1 MSAPAGKDG
10 DDGGRPAVSQSPGLS
25 VAPVKSPPGSA
36 SEVQHSGRE
45 HHHHGDGGGGSA
57 RHPSPTK
64 KLSARPGSIA
74 ASNAKQS
81 YTLASVFM
89 AMSESTLR
97 ELAKKGMSE
106 AVAFHRGNTAERVIK
121 SVPYPE
127 TAHLDSDM
135 LFDPTTDL
143 PSLNLLRTHFIK
155 EGRLTV
161 DAAKKILTRTAAIFR
176 ERPNIQHL
184 NAPVTI
190 CGDLHGQF
198 YDLLTVFDLAGA
210 LDKTDGTYLFLGDYV
225 DRGSFSTECVLYLC
239 AAVLNYPDRIYLLRG
254 NHESRLMCEYMT
266 FFCEVQHK
274 YDMEIYDEFQ
284 ALFDTL
290 QLAAVVHG
298 SPNGDCLCV
307 HGGLSPGIATLE
319 DIEAIDRFQE
329 IPKKTPFW
337 DLVWADPLPELEAV
351 DIDAFGGEEQW
362 KMVTF
367 IPNEF
372 RRSSFLFGLN
382 AVQTFLATN
391 HLCCIIRG
399 HQVQLE
405 GYCEH
410 FVRSSRTSTIAP
422 VLTVFSAPNYCDQ
435 YGNCAA
441 FIQIHP
447 DRFVVQQFYGVAH
460 PHVLPGFVDGIS
472 WSLQLLLEKVVEI
485 LQQLVLGMIR
495 DGTAETEEEKIADEA
510 LAEKTRSLYQK
521 IDRLRSQ
528 QASIRAMQNESYH
541 KNMSL
546 FERILKQDQENEAT
560 PQSYASNV
568 SFSSANP
575 AHKRASSFHL

>member
-1 MSAPAGKDG
+1 MSATAGKKSDKK
-10 DDGGRPAVSQSPGLS
+10 RHHAPHSPQLSFVPAPSI
-25 VAPVKSPPGSA
+25 PPGTP
-36 SEVQHSGRE
+36 
-45 HHHHGDGGGGSA
+45 GSSSS
-57 RHPSPTK
+57 SPQALSK
-64 KLSARPGSIA
+64 EKLAARPGSIMGQ
-74 ASNAKQS
+74 NTKQS

-89 AMSESTLR
+89 AMSESSLR

-106 AVAFHRGNTAERVIK
+106 TVAFHRGNTERVVK

-127 TAHLDSDM
+127 TVHLDSDM
-135 LFDPTTDL
+135 LFDPVTDL
-143 PSLNLLRTHFIK
+143 PSLNLLRTHFVK
-155 EGRLTV
+155 EGRLSV
-161 DAAKKILTRTAAIFR
+161 DAARKILRRTADIFR
-176 ERPNIQHL
+176 TRPNIQHI

-198 YDLLTVFDLAGA
+198 YDLLTIFDLAGA
-210 LDKTDGTYLFLGDYV
+210 LDKTSASYLFLGDYV
-225 DRGSFSTECVLYLC
+225 DRGYFSTEIVLFLC
-239 AAVLNYPDRIYLLRG
+239 AAVLNYPDRVFLLRG

-266 FFCEVQHK
+266 FLAEVKHK
-274 YDMEIYDEFQ
+274 YNEEIYEDFH

-298 SPNGDCLCV
+298 SPNGNCLCL
-307 HGGLSPGIATLE
+307 HGGLSPSITTLA
-319 DIEAIDRFQE
+319 DIEAIDRFRE
-329 IPKKTPFW
+329 IPKKSPFW
-337 DLVWADPLPELEAV
+337 DIVWADPLPELDAIDV
-351 DIDAFGGEEQW
+351 DAFGGPEQW
-362 KMVTF
+362 ELVTF
-367 IPNEF
+367 LPNEF
-372 RRSSFLFGLN
+372 RRSSYLFGLA
-382 AVQTFLATN
+382 AVERFLSVN
-391 HLCCIIRG
+391 NICCIIRG

-410 FVRSSRTSTIAP
+410 FVHTSRSFAIAP

-441 FIQIHP
+441 FIQVHP
-447 DRFVVQQFYGVAH
+447 DRFIVQQFYGVPH

-472 WSLQLLLEKVVEI
+472 WSLQLLLERVVEI

-495 DGTAETEEEKIADEA
+495 DGSAETEEERVADEA

-521 IDRLRSQ
+521 IDRLRTQ

-560 PQSYASNV
+560 PQSFASSV
-568 SFSSANP
+568 STIIPSFTTT
-575 AHKRASSFHL
+575 HKRASSFHL

>member
-1 MSAPAGKDG
+1 MSASAGNKEVDNRVNQPRSPHLSFVPA
-10 DDGGRPAVSQSPGLS
+10 PSH
-25 VAPVKSPPGSA
+25 PPGSPGTNPNESADAQALSKDKLA
-36 SEVQHSGRE
+36 S
-45 HHHHGDGGGGSA
+45 
-57 RHPSPTK
+57 
-64 KLSARPGSIA
+64 RPGSIMGQ
-74 ASNAKQS
+74 NAKQS

-135 LFDPTTDL
+135 IFDPTTDL

-161 DAAKKILTRTAAIFR
+161 DAARKILTKTAALFR
-176 ERPNIQHL
+176 TRPNIQHIQ
-184 NAPVTI
+184 APVTI

-198 YDLLTVFDLAGA
+198 YDLLTIFDLAGA
-210 LDKTDGTYLFLGDYV
+210 LDKTESSYLFLGDYV
-225 DRGSFSTECVLYLC
+225 DRGYFSTEIVLFLC
-239 AAVLNYPDRIYLLRG
+239 AAVLNYPDRVFLLRG

-266 FFCEVQHK
+266 FLAEVKHK
-274 YDMEIYDEFQ
+274 YNMEIYEEFQ
-284 ALFDTL
+284 TLFDTL

-298 SPNGDCLCV
+298 SPNGDCLCL
-307 HGGLSPGIATLE
+307 HGGIGPGISTLA

-329 IPKKTPFW
+329 IPKKTSFW
-337 DLVWADPLPELEAV
+337 DIVWADPLPELDA
-351 DIDAFGGEEQW
+351 IDVNAFGGPEQW
-362 KMVTF
+362 ELVTF

-372 RRSSFLFGLN
+372 RRSSYLFGLN
-382 AVQTFLATN
+382 AVERFLQAN
-391 HLCCIIRG
+391 NICCIIRG

-410 FVRSSRTSTIAP
+410 FARTSRSFAIAP

-441 FIQIHP
+441 FIQVHS
-447 DRFVVQQFYGVAH
+447 DRFVVQQFFGVAH
-460 PHVLPGFVDGIS
+460 PHVLPGFVDGVS
-472 WSLQLLLEKVVEI
+472 WSLQFLLEKVVEI

-495 DGTAETEEEKIADEA
+495 DGTAETEEEKVADEA

-521 IDRLRSQ
+521 IDRLRTQ

-560 PQSYASNV
+560 PQLFASPV
-568 SFSSANP
+568 SATVAPSTS
-575 AHKRASSFHL
+575 HKRAASFHL